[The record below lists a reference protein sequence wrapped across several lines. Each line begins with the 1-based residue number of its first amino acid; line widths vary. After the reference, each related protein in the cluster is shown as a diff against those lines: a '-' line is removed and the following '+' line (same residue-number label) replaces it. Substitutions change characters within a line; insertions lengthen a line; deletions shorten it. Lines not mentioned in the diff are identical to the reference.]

1 MTLQDLIRRSA
12 RYRGQLATI
21 SGLALFGSLSLL
33 AIPALAGMLLGDAV
47 SGVAID
53 NGTVVI
59 LLVCAIVLTNVFK
72 LASDMA
78 TASASA
84 RILADLRCEV
94 FDHISHLPLEFHDN
108 SRQGDLIALATYEAE
123 RLSGFLTSTLANVPA
138 MLVTSVGATVALFLI
153 DPVLAFIIPV
163 LVPVFYIA
171 LKLLSRRLRKLGA
184 RAQQAEAEVYA
195 VAESHLHML
204 MATKTFA
211 SEDTQGERYAAAVD
225 KARARRV
232 AIEHASAA
240 IGPFS
245 AVLGGLAAIFIIVAI
260 GSQYSAAQD
269 DPASL
274 FSFLFYAALLTR
286 PVSLLSN
293 VYGQWQ
299 VAKGTLAR
307 LESVLRLPEEPGYSG
322 AAQLYDAKG
331 AIVFENVR
339 FAYPGRDGPIR
350 DASLSIEPGQVVAL
364 VGENGCGKTTL
375 LKLML
380 RLYEL
385 DEGRITFDGHDI
397 TTLDVRSLRRQV
409 GYVPQRPLLFNGTIR
424 ENLAFGCHDADT
436 PDFDRALALSQASD
450 FVGRLS
456 QGLDTVIGDNGVRLS
471 GGQRQRIALARA
483 ILADP
488 PVLVFDEA
496 TSMWDLEGETAFVE
510 SCKQALVGR
519 TVLLITHRP
528 ASLALADR
536 IVLVEDGRC
545 RELQPGPERDR
556 VLAGGHLA
564 APQEKPA
571 P

>member
-1 MTLQDLIRRSA
+1 MRDLIRRA
-12 RYRGQLATI
+12 GRYRGRLATI
-21 SGLALFGSLSLL
+21 GGLALFSSLSLL
-33 AIPALAGMLLGDAV
+33 TIPALAGMLLGDAV

-53 NGTVVI
+53 SALVVI

-72 LASDMA
+72 MASDMA

-94 FDHISHLPLEFHDN
+94 FDHLSRLPLEFHDS

-138 MLVTSVGATVALFLI
+138 MLVTSIGATIALFLI

-163 LVPVFYIA
+163 LIPVFYIA

-184 RAQQAEAEVYA
+184 RAQEAEAEVYA

-211 SEDTQGERYAAAVD
+211 SEDAQGERYAIAVD
-225 KARARRV
+225 KARARSV
-232 AIEHASAA
+232 AIEHASAV

-260 GSQYSAAQD
+260 GSQLSAAQD
-269 DPASL
+269 NPASL

-307 LESVLRLPEEPGYSG
+307 LESVLQLPEEPGY
-322 AAQLYDAKG
+322 APAKQLLEAKG
-331 AIVFENVR
+331 AIAFENVR
-339 FAYPGRDGPIR
+339 FAYPGRTGPIH
-350 DASLSIEPGQVVAL
+350 DASLSISPGEVVAL

-380 RLYEL
+380 RLYEV
-385 DEGRITFDGHDI
+385 DGGRITFDGHDI
-397 TTLDVRSLRRQV
+397 TDIDVRSLRRQV
-409 GYVPQRPLLFNGTIR
+409 GYVPQRALLFNGTIR
-424 ENLAFGCHDADT
+424 ENIAFGSPDAET
-436 PDFDRALALSQASD
+436 GDFDRALALAQAD
-450 FVGRLS
+450 AFVGRLS
-456 QGLDTVIGDNGVRLS
+456 QGLETLIGDNGVRLS

-536 IVLVEDGRC
+536 IVLVDDGRC
-545 RELQPGPERDR
+545 RELTPGDELDR
-556 VLAGGHLA
+556 LLAGRHGA
-564 APQEKPA
+564 SAQGPAPQ
-571 P
+571 